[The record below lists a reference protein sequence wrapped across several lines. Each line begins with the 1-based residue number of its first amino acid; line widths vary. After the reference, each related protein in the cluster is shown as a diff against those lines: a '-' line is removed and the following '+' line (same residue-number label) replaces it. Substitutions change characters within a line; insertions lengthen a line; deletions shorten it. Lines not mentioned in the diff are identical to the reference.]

1 MGRFFA
7 LILLSVCA
15 VTAADIPR
23 IWREALEGISPDSM
37 RGHLSFLAADA
48 LAGRDTPSAGLSVAA
63 EYIAAQFRRAGL
75 EPAGGEGYFHTAHW
89 KLRRSDGVY
98 LKLETPNRILHV
110 AGAQIAAELSG
121 PLSIRDAAVRVVELG
136 QAGSLTNEEIRGQ
149 ALAVLMPA
157 LELDDQRAM
166 RSAYR
171 SYRALSRTA
180 AEAKPAVLL
189 VIDPSGLF
197 ANRMRRPQLID
208 PAKPPQPGVPRI
220 AVTDADVAGM
230 MKESGSDVRV
240 SAESGPPV
248 DEDVELHNVV
258 GILRGSDPRL
268 KETAVMLSAH
278 YDHVGVKQSGDGDL
292 IYNGANDNG
301 SGTVSVIEM
310 ASGLA
315 GLKQRPKRSLLFV
328 TFFGEEKG
336 MLGSSYYAANPPF
349 PLADTVANLNLE
361 QVGRTDSLQGRQLK
375 RASITGFDFSEV
387 GELFRQA
394 GEMTGIEVYKDK
406 KNSDAYFRASDNF
419 RLAEKGVPAHSITVA
434 FQYPDY
440 HGLGDHW
447 EKVDYDNMAAVS
459 RMIALGMLII
469 ADRDEP
475 PQWDATNS
483 KTEEFR
489 KARGQ

>member
-1 MGRFFA
+1 MGRF
-7 LILLSVCA
+7 LTILLLSVCA

-23 IWREALEGISPDSM
+23 NWREALEGISPDSM
-37 RGHLSFLAADA
+37 RGHLSFLAADE
-48 LAGRDTPSAGLSVAA
+48 LAGRDTPSAGLGIAA
-63 EYIAAQFRRAGL
+63 RYIAAQFRRAGL
-75 EPAGGEGYFHTAHW
+75 EPAGDDGYFHTAHW
-89 KLRRSDGVY
+89 KLRGSGGVY
-98 LKLETPNRILHV
+98 LKLETSDRILRL
-110 AGAQIAAELSG
+110 AGAQIAAELPG
-121 PLSIRDAAVRVVELG
+121 PLSVRDAAVRVVELG
-136 QAGSLTNEEIRGQ
+136 QAGSLTNDQIRGQ
-149 ALAVLMPA
+149 VLAVLMPA
-157 LELDDQRAM
+157 AEPDDQRAM
-166 RSAYR
+166 RSAHR
-171 SYRALSRTA
+171 SYMALNRTA

-189 VIDPSGLF
+189 LIDPSGFF
-197 ANRMRRPQLID
+197 ANRLRRPRLID

-220 AVTDADVAGM
+220 AITDAGVARL
-230 MKESGSDVRV
+230 MKEPGSQVRV

-248 DEDVELHNVV
+248 EEAVELHNVV
-258 GILRGSDPRL
+258 GILRGSDPSL
-268 KETAVMLSAH
+268 KETAVMVSAH
-278 YDHVGVKQSGDGDL
+278 YDHVGVKPSGDGDL

-310 ASGLA
+310 ASALA

-336 MLGSSYYAANPPF
+336 LLGSSYYAANPPF
-349 PLADTVANLNLE
+349 PLANTVANLNLE
-361 QVGRTDSLQGRQLK
+361 QVGRTDSMQGPQIK

-394 GEMTGIEVYKDK
+394 GELTGIEVYKDQQ
-406 KNSDAYFRASDNF
+406 NSDAYFRASDNI

-440 HGLGDHW
+440 HGLDDHW
-447 EKVDYDNMAAVS
+447 EKIDYDNMAAVS

-475 PQWDATNS
+475 PQWDATNP

-489 KARGQ
+489 KARGE